1 MKILIIEDEKGL
13 SESICSHLSKDGF
26 LCEQVYTYAAAEE
39 KINLYE
45 YECVIVDINLPDGL
59 GFGLV
64 EALKKISAT
73 TGIIIISARNGIE
86 DKIRGLEI
94 GSDDY
99 LTKPF
104 HLSELNA
111 RIKSLVRRKSF
122 GGTNEIVFNEI
133 KINLNKRTVYVNDVE
148 TAISRKEYDL
158 LLYFISNKEHAL
170 TKEAIAEHLWGDN
183 IDSVDSLD
191 IVYSHIKNLRRKL
204 VEKGAKDYVH
214 SIYGIGYKFGEN

>member
-1 MKILIIEDEKGL
+1 MKILIVEDEKGL
-13 SESICSHLSKDGF
+13 SESISNHLSKDGF
-26 LCEQVYTYAAAEE
+26 LCERVFTYAAAEE
-39 KINLYE
+39 KINLYS
-45 YECVIVDINLPDGL
+45 YDCVIVDINLPDGI

-73 TGIIIISARNGIE
+73 TGIIIISARNAIE
-86 DKIRGLEI
+86 DKIKGLEI

-111 RIKSLVRRKSF
+111 RVKSLVRRKSF

-133 KINLNKRTVYVNDVE
+133 KINLNKRMVYVNDAE
-148 TAISRKEYDL
+148 TPLSRKEYDL
-158 LLYFISNKEHAL
+158 LLYFISNKELAL

-204 VEKGAKDYVH
+204 MEKGAKDYVH
-214 SIYGIGYKFGEN
+214 SIYGIGYKFEDH